1 MARIR
6 TTFGKVCFKVALFLE
21 INVDFIV
28 PVKLTNIV
36 NFFYFL
42 LDFSRKLWNFMRF
55 MYC

>member
-6 TTFGKVCFKVALFLE
+6 TAFGKVCFKVALFLE